1 MSAEGLVKFT
11 AAEMHRRQVAVE
23 AMCEQQGI
31 DALLI
36 FGTSGGRRH
45 SQADVHYL
53 TGVAAFHD
61 GFAFFQPGKPVLLW
75 VTAHNHFASAREV
88 AAVEDVRRITRTPQV
103 QIGEEIRARQLER
116 ARIGLIGPIPYTAM
130 DALRA
135 QFPEVRFSDVTLPYK
150 QVRSRKSAEEIAF
163 QRKAAAGCDAV
174 MRALH
179 EAIRPGVEEHEL
191 LVLSE
196 TVAWQSGCTPN
207 FLYLNSTPMSA
218 PVSCVPNQFLSRRK
232 LQRGD
237 VINTE
242 LTVSYGMYS
251 AQLLRPFFI
260 GEPTPEF
267 ARLYEVLKRVHDRLA
282 AAIRTG
288 VTLQHLYEIT
298 FEFREQ
304 GYTSVDGVLHGFGV
318 DLLPPRLPQGFVPPA
333 AGAVLERDTTVVL
346 QPNPTT
352 PDERM
357 GMQLGELGL
366 ITDDGFESLH
376 ALPAEVLLCD

>member
-1 MSAEGLVKFT
+1 MSTEDSVTFT
-11 AAEMHRRQVAVE
+11 PAEMRRRQRAVE
-23 AMCEQQGI
+23 ALCEEQSV

-36 FGTSGGRRH
+36 FGHSGGRRH

-61 GFAFFQPGKPVLLW
+61 GFAFFQPQREVLLW

-88 AAVEDVRRITRTPQV
+88 ALVDDVRRITRTPHV
-103 QIGEEIRARQLER
+103 QIGEEIRARQLGN
-116 ARIGLIGPIPYTAM
+116 ARIGLIGPIPYAAM

-135 QFPEVRFSDVTLPYK
+135 LHPAVTWVDVTLPYK
-150 QVRSRKSAEEIAF
+150 QVRSRKSGEEIAF
-163 QRKAAAGCDAV
+163 QRRAAAGCDAV

-191 LVLSE
+191 MVLSE

-260 GEPTPEF
+260 GEPTEPF
-267 ARLYEVLKRVHDRLA
+267 LRLYEVLKRVHDRLA
-282 AAIRTG
+282 GAMRAG

-298 FEFREQ
+298 FEFREH

-318 DLLPPRLPQGFVPPA
+318 DLLPPRLPQGFIPPA
-333 AGAVLERDTTVVL
+333 EGAVLERDTTVVL
-346 QPNPTT
+346 QPTPTT

-366 ITDDGFESLH
+366 VTETGFESLH
-376 ALPAEVLLCD
+376 SLPAEVLLCN

>member
-1 MSAEGLVKFT
+1 MRTEALPNFSE
-11 AAEMHRRQVAVE
+11 AEMQRRQTAVN
-23 AMCEQQGI
+23 ALCEQQGV
-31 DALLI
+31 DALLV
-36 FGTSGGRRH
+36 FGNSGSRRH

-61 GFAFFQPGKPVLLW
+61 GFALFQPGKEVLLW
-75 VTAHNHFASAREV
+75 VTAHNHFASARDIALV
-88 AAVEDVRRITRTPQV
+88 RDVRRITRTPHV
-103 QIGEEIRARQLER
+103 QIGEELRARKLDA
-116 ARIGLIGPIPYTAM
+116 ARVGLIGAMPYTAM
-130 DALRA
+130 DALRSM
-135 QFPEVRFSDVTLPYK
+135 FPDIRWTDVTLPYK
-150 QVRSRKSAEEIAF
+150 QVRSRKGAEEIAY
-163 QRKAAAGCDAV
+163 QRRAAEGCDAV
-174 MRALH
+174 MRALRD
-179 EAIRPGVEEHEL
+179 AIRPGVEEHEL

-196 TVAWQSGCTPN
+196 SVAWQSGCTPN
-207 FLYLNSTPMSA
+207 FLYLNSTPMGA
-218 PVSCVPNQFLSRRK
+218 PTSCVPNQFLSRRK
-232 LQRGD
+232 LQHGD

-267 ARLYEVLKRVHDRLA
+267 ARLYEVLKRVHDRLVA
-282 AAIRTG
+282 SIRAG
-288 VTLQHLYEIT
+288 VALQDLYDITL
-298 FEFREQ
+298 EFKAH

-318 DLLPPRLPQGFVPPA
+318 DLLPPRLPQGFLPPP

-366 ITDDGFESLH
+366 VTDTGFESLH
-376 ALPAEVLLCD
+376 ALPAEVVVCG